1 VNGPATPPSPEPSG
15 APAIAD
21 DELPVA
27 AGAALDAVLG
37 LEFLGGDTGS
47 AHGRMRVEDHV
58 RQRFGIVH
66 GGAYA
71 MLAET
76 VASMG
81 TAIHTWEAGGVPVG
95 MSNDTSFL
103 RPARAGWV
111 HADAERLHG
120 GRTTWVWHVRLSD
133 DDGRLCAA
141 SRVTLA
147 IRPRD
152 AAPPARET
160 PSGAEPVDP
169 PEGGRPWAGM
179 PDVTGG
185 VYPVAAGRCLDDRLA
200 FEFLARDETTARGRV
215 PVADRIRQRLGIVHG
230 GVYAALA
237 EMVATEATVPQVWD
251 DGHVAMGISNDTSFL
266 RPIAEGTVHATAN
279 RRHRGRT
286 TWVWDVDLT
295 DDTGRVC
302 AVSRVT
308 VAVRPRPDGP
318 PPASA

>member
-1 VNGPATPPSPEPSG
+1 VNPPPTPPSVAG
-15 APAIAD
+15 L
-21 DELPVA
+21 DE
-27 AGAALDAVLG
+27 VLG
-37 LEFLGGDTGS
+37 LEFLGGDTN
-47 AHGRMRVEDHV
+47 AAQGRMAVEDRV

-71 MLAET
+71 MLAES
-76 VASMG
+76 VASLG
-81 TAIHTWEAGGVPVG
+81 TAIHTWDAGGVPVG

-103 RPARAGWV
+103 RPARRGSV

-120 GRTTWVWHVRLSD
+120 GRTIWVWQVRLSD

-152 AAPPARET
+152 AMPPLAAT
-160 PSGAEPVDP
+160 GDGALDP
-169 PEGGRPWAGM
+169 PPDGRPWAGM
-179 PDVTGG
+179 PDVAGG

-200 FEFLARDETTARGRV
+200 FEFLDWDETTGRGRV
-215 PVADRIRQRLGIVHG
+215 PVADRVRQRLGIVHG

-237 EMVATEATVPQVWD
+237 EMVATEATVVQVW
-251 DGHVAMGISNDTSFL
+251 GAGEVAMGVSNDTSLL
-266 RPIAEGTVHATAN
+266 RPVADGTLHATAR

-286 TWVWDVDLT
+286 TWVWEVELT
-295 DDTGRVC
+295 DDAGRLC

-318 PPASA
+318 PAVSG

>member
-1 VNGPATPPSPEPSG
+1 
-15 APAIAD
+15 
-21 DELPVA
+21 
-27 AGAALDAVLG
+27 
-37 LEFLGGDTGS
+37 
-47 AHGRMRVEDHV
+47 
-58 RQRFGIVH
+58 
-66 GGAYA
+66 
-71 MLAET
+71 
-76 VASMG
+76 
-81 TAIHTWEAGGVPVG
+81 
-95 MSNDTSFL
+95 
-103 RPARAGWV
+103 
-111 HADAERLHG
+111 
-120 GRTTWVWHVRLSD
+120 
-133 DDGRLCAA
+133 
-141 SRVTLA
+141 VTLA

-152 AAPPARET
+152 AARPAGAT
-160 PSGAEPVDP
+160 PYAAEPVDP
-169 PEGGRPWAGM
+169 PVGGRPWAGM

-200 FEFLARDETTARGRV
+200 FEFLDRDETSARGRV
-215 PVADRIRQRLGIVHG
+215 PVADRVRQRLGIVHG

-251 DGHVAMGISNDTSFL
+251 DGQVAMGTSNDTSFL